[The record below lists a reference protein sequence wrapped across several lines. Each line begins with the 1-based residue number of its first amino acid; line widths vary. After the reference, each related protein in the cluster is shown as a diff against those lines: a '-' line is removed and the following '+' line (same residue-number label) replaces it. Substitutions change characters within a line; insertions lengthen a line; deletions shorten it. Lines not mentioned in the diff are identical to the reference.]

1 MAAANRY
8 RRVRSQLPTCY
19 YEGFLEKKSIKD
31 KMGRK
36 LWTSLCGNS
45 LFFYNN
51 TKDSVYI
58 EKLELS
64 DLVSVSDDC
73 CRDRNLDAARFTL
86 HMKNEDIK
94 MIAPSLEARELWK
107 GFMLS
112 VSKLSVP
119 NSLNLLP
126 GQIHMMKEIIEKEKI
141 RQRLLSSLPPPSCS
155 DTYVTVQADMP
166 SCYHNVTRVEA
177 EYLLERNA
185 HRGSL
190 LLRPGQDGTSFALTT
205 RQDINGPV
213 FRHYRV
219 SRRHE
224 GGFAIALETPIT
236 CETLHDVVN
245 CLLEKTNG
253 VLVPLLMEGHYEKNI
268 TFAETD
274 NENGERSLH
283 CPKIPSPTPP
293 VPSQKP
299 AFAETDNEN
308 NETFVHYPKVP
319 SPTPPMPPPKPG
331 QNSQRSSLEPNTQ
344 ESTYINVSDA
354 GEYEVD
360 QAACF
365 PPPVLPRLSAGRYLP
380 HQNTMPS
387 DLNSSS
393 DVERKALVPP
403 GYSKTSSRSNSLSG
417 MPKNINPKS
426 QRHVDINELQEV
438 LNRRRNLE

>member
-1 MAAANRY
+1 MAATNRF
-8 RRVRSQLPTCY
+8 RRVRSQLPSCY
-19 YEGFLEKKSIKD
+19 YEGYLEKKSIKD

-51 TKDSVYI
+51 NKDSVYI

-73 CRDRNLDAARFTL
+73 CRDRNLDTARFTL

-94 MIAPSLEARELWK
+94 MIAPSLETRELWK

-112 VSKLSVP
+112 VSTQSVP
-119 NSLNLLP
+119 SSLNLLP

-141 RQRLLSSLPPPSCS
+141 RQRLLSIPPPSSCS
-155 DTYVTVQADMP
+155 DNYVTVQSDMP

-177 EYLLERNA
+177 EYLLERNSK
-185 HRGSL
+185 RGNL
-190 LLRPGQDGTSFALTT
+190 LLRPGHDGTSFALTT

-236 CETLHDVVN
+236 CETLHDVVT

-253 VLVPLLMEGHYEKNI
+253 VLVPLLMEEHYHDKIMIAN
-268 TFAETD
+268 TD
-274 NENGERSLH
+274 KENGETSVH
-283 CPKIPSPTPP
+283 CPKVSSLTPP
-293 VPSQKP
+293 
-299 AFAETDNEN
+299 A
-308 NETFVHYPKVP
+308 
-319 SPTPPMPPPKPG
+319 PPPKPVPR
-331 QNSQRSSLEPNTQ
+331 NQRSSPEPNTQ
-344 ESTYINVSDA
+344 EGTYINVSDV
-354 GEYEVD
+354 GEYEMD
-360 QAACF
+360 EAACS
-365 PPPVLPRLSAGRYLP
+365 PPPVLPRLPAGRHLP
-380 HQNTMPS
+380 HQNSMPP
-387 DLNSSS
+387 DLNSGS

-403 GYSKTSSRSNSLSG
+403 GYAKTSSRSNSLSG
-417 MPKNINPKS
+417 VPKNIPKC
-426 QRHVDINELQEV
+426 QRHVDLNGLQEV
-438 LNRRRNLE
+438 LNRRRNQE

>member
-1 MAAANRY
+1 MAAPNRY
-8 RRVRSQLPTCY
+8 RRVRSQLPSCY
-19 YEGFLEKKSIKD
+19 YEGFLEKKTIKD

-36 LWTSLCGNS
+36 LWTSLCGSS

-51 TKDSVYI
+51 NKDSVYI

-119 NSLNLLP
+119 SSLNLLP

-141 RQRLLSSLPPPSCS
+141 RQRILSSVPPPSCS
-155 DTYVTVQADMP
+155 DNYVTVQSDMP

-185 HRGSL
+185 NRGSL
-190 LLRPGQDGTSFALTT
+190 LLRPGHDGTSFALTT

-236 CETLHDVVN
+236 CETLHDVIN

-253 VLVPLLMEGHYEKNI
+253 VLVPLLMEEHYEKNI
-268 TFAETD
+268 TFVETD

-283 CPKIPSPTPP
+283 CPKVPSPTPP
-293 VPSQKP
+293 VPPQKP
-299 AFAETDNEN
+299 ALAVIDNEN
-308 NETFVHYPKVP
+308 DEVIVQCPKVP
-319 SPTPPMPPPKPG
+319 SPTPPVPPPKPV
-331 QNSQRSSLEPNTQ
+331 LNTQ

-360 QAACF
+360 QAACP
-365 PPPVLPRLSAGRYLP
+365 PPPVLPRLSAGRHLP
-380 HQNTMPS
+380 HQNSMTH

-393 DVERKALVPP
+393 DIERKALVPP
-403 GYSKTSSRSNSLSG
+403 GYSKPTSRSNSLSG
-417 MPKNINPKS
+417 MPKNIPKS
-426 QRHVDINELQEV
+426 RQLVDLNELQEV
-438 LNRRRNLE
+438 LNRRRNQE

>member
-1 MAAANRY
+1 MAAANRFK
-8 RRVRSQLPTCY
+8 RVRSQLPSCY
-19 YEGFLEKKSIKD
+19 YDGFLEKKSIKD
-31 KMGRK
+31 KMGHK

-45 LFFYNN
+45 LFFYNS

-73 CRDRNLDAARFTL
+73 CRHRNLDAARFTL

-119 NSLNLLP
+119 SSLNLLP

-155 DTYVTVQADMP
+155 DNCVTVPSDMP

-185 HRGSL
+185 NRGSL
-190 LLRPGQDGTSFALTT
+190 LLRPGHDGASFALTT

-253 VLVPLLMEGHYEKNI
+253 VLVPLLMEGHYDKNI

-283 CPKIPSPTPP
+283 CPKVPSPTPP
-293 VPSQKP
+293 VP
-299 AFAETDNEN
+299 
-308 NETFVHYPKVP
+308 
-319 SPTPPMPPPKPG
+319 PPKPG
-331 QNSQRSSLEPNTQ
+331 NASSIILMRKYILSLVTNNFNEKQRHL
-344 ESTYINVSDA
+344 NVF
-354 GEYEVD
+354 
-360 QAACF
+360 CF
-365 PPPVLPRLSAGRYLP
+365 NV
-380 HQNTMPS
+380 
-387 DLNSSS
+387 
-393 DVERKALVPP
+393 DVERKPLVPS
-403 GYSKTSSRSNSLSG
+403 GYPKTSSRSNSLSG
-417 MPKNINPKS
+417 IPKNIPKC
-426 QRHVDINELQEV
+426 QQQHVDIKV
-438 LNRRRNLE
+438 LNRRRNQE

>member
-1 MAAANRY
+1 MAAANRFK
-8 RRVRSQLPTCY
+8 RVRSQLPSCY
-19 YEGFLEKKSIKD
+19 YDGFLEKKSIKD
-31 KMGRK
+31 KMGHK

-45 LFFYNN
+45 LFFYNS

-73 CRDRNLDAARFTL
+73 CRHRNLDAARFTL

-119 NSLNLLP
+119 SSLNLLP

-155 DTYVTVQADMP
+155 DNCVTVPSDMP

-185 HRGSL
+185 NRGSL
-190 LLRPGQDGTSFALTT
+190 LLRPGHDGASFALTT

-253 VLVPLLMEGHYEKNI
+253 VLVPLLMEGHYDKNI

-283 CPKIPSPTPP
+283 CPKVPSPTPP
-293 VPSQKP
+293 VPPPKP
-299 AFAETDNEN
+299 AFAETNNEN
-308 NETFVHYPKVP
+308 GETIVQCPKVP
-319 SPTPPMPPPKPG
+319 SPTPPVPPPKPVP
-331 QNSQRSSLEPNTQ
+331 NNQRSSSEPN
-344 ESTYINVSDA
+344 TYINVSNA

-360 QAACF
+360 QAACS
-365 PPPVLPRLSAGRYLP
+365 PPPVLPRLPGRYLP
-380 HQNTMPS
+380 HQNSMPP

-393 DVERKALVPP
+393 DVERKPLVPS
-403 GYSKTSSRSNSLSG
+403 GYPKTSSRSNSLSG
-417 MPKNINPKS
+417 IPKNIPKC
-426 QRHVDINELQEV
+426 QQQHVDINELQEV
-438 LNRRRNLE
+438 LNRRRNQE

>member
-1 MAAANRY
+1 MAAPNRF

-31 KMGRK
+31 KMGRT
-36 LWTSLCGNS
+36 LWTSLCGNA

-64 DLVSVSDDC
+64 DLVSVNDDR

-119 NSLNLLP
+119 SSLNLLP

-141 RQRLLSSLPPPSCS
+141 RQRLLSSPPQPSAS
-155 DTYVTVQADMP
+155 ANYVTLQSDMP
-166 SCYHNVTRVEA
+166 SCYHNVNRVEA
-177 EYLLERNA
+177 EYLLERNTV
-185 HRGSL
+185 RGNL
-190 LLRPGQDGTSFALTT
+190 LLRPGHDGTSFALTT
-205 RQDINGPV
+205 RQDINGRPV

-236 CETLHDVVN
+236 CETLHDVIN

-253 VLVPLLMEGHYEKNI
+253 VLVPLLMEEHYEKNI
-268 TFAETD
+268 TFIETD
-274 NENGERSLH
+274 KENGERNVL
-283 CPKIPSPTPP
+283 CPKVPSPAPP
-293 VPSQKP
+293 MPPPKP
-299 AFAETDNEN
+299 AFVETEKDHVD
-308 NETFVHYPKVP
+308 TSVDYPKCP
-319 SPTPPMPPPKPG
+319 SPTPPMPPPKPACLAPR
-331 QNSQRSSLEPNTQ
+331 NQRSQSETNTH
-344 ESTYINVSDA
+344 ERTYLNVSNV

-360 QAACF
+360 QAACP
-365 PPPVLPRLSAGRYLP
+365 PPPVLPRLQDA
-380 HQNTMPS
+380 
-387 DLNSSS
+387 
-393 DVERKALVPP
+393 ERKALVPP
-403 GYSKTSSRSNSLSG
+403 GYSKTTSRSNSLSST
-417 MPKNINPKS
+417 PKNVPKR
-426 QRHVDINELQEV
+426 QHVDIHELQEV
-438 LNRRRNLE
+438 LNRRRNQD

>member
-1 MAAANRY
+1 MAAPNRY

-36 LWTSLCGNS
+36 LWTSLCGNV

-64 DLVSVSDDC
+64 DLVSVNDDC

-86 HMKNEDIK
+86 HMKNEDVK

-112 VSKLSVP
+112 VSKLSMP
-119 NSLNLLP
+119 SSLNLLP

-141 RQRLLSSLPPPSCS
+141 RQRLLSSPPPPSAS
-155 DTYVTVQADMP
+155 DNYVTVQSDMP
-166 SCYHNVTRVEA
+166 SCYRNVTRVEA
-177 EYLLERNA
+177 EYLLDRNTDW
-185 HRGSL
+185 GNL
-190 LLRPGQDGTSFALTT
+190 LLRPGHDGTSFALTT
-205 RQDINGPV
+205 HQDINGRPV
-213 FRHYRV
+213 FKHYRV

-253 VLVPLLMEGHYEKNI
+253 VLVPLLMEEHYEKNI
-268 TFAETD
+268 TFAETE
-274 NENGERSLH
+274 NENGERNVH
-283 CPKIPSPTPP
+283 CPKC
-293 VPSQKP
+293 
-299 AFAETDNEN
+299 
-308 NETFVHYPKVP
+308 P

-331 QNSQRSSLEPNTQ
+331 NTSLNHLQICGFTNNFNEKQRHL
-344 ESTYINVSDA
+344 NVFCFN
-354 GEYEVD
+354 VD
-360 QAACF
+360 
-365 PPPVLPRLSAGRYLP
+365 G
-380 HQNTMPS
+380 
-387 DLNSSS
+387 
-393 DVERKALVPP
+393 ERKALVPP
-403 GYSKTSSRSNSLSG
+403 GYSKTTSRSNSLSS
-417 MPKNINPKS
+417 MPKNIPKS
-426 QRHVDINELQEV
+426 ERQHVDIHELQEV
-438 LNRRRNLE
+438 LNRRRNQE